1 MWYNSPR
8 HALFSLSKPIFRKKL
23 LEATLSCIFLFKDLF
38 STMPVDDKAV
48 GIEIWKV
55 EQLLVTTSISVTD
68 GERQS

>member
-1 MWYNSPR
+1 M
-8 HALFSLSKPIFRKKL
+8 
-23 LEATLSCIFLFKDLF
+23 LSCIFLFKDLF

-55 EQLLVTTSISVTD
+55 EQLLVNTSISVTD